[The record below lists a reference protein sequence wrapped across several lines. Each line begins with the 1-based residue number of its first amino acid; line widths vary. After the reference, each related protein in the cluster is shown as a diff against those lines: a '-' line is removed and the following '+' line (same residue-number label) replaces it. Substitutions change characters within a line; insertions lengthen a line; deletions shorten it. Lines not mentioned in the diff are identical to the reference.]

1 VDAPLGYKE
10 GMNQP
15 AALVVIAHGS
25 RAPGTR
31 EAHLELAEALGEE
44 LGLPAVAGFLEISE
58 PDIPTAI
65 DLAVSGGARRIV
77 LLPYFL
83 HRGNHTQRDIPAF
96 ITAARG
102 RHPGVVFEMTP
113 PLGPD
118 SRLVTMSAELAR
130 SALAAP
136 PAAGT
141 PR

>member
-1 VDAPLGYKE
+1 
-10 GMNQP
+10 MNQP

-31 EAHLELAEALGEE
+31 EAPLELADALAGE

-65 DLAVSGGARRIV
+65 DVAVSGGARRIV

-96 ITAARG
+96 IDAARE
-102 RHPGVVFEMTP
+102 RHPGVVFDMTP

-118 SRLVTMSAELAR
+118 SRLVSMSAELAR
-130 SALAAP
+130 SALVAP